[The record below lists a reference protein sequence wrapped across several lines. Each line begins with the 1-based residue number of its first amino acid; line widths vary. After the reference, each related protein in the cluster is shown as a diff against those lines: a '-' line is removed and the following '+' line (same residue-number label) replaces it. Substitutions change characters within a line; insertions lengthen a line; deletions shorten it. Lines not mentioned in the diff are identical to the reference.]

1 MRRRASGDRLGR
13 AAGRAEV
20 ELSGTQSGR
29 DLVTLTEIPGT
40 GYPRREIPCGFRSAP
55 VPRRVPGRM
64 PHRGT
69 EPLPATRQASLMSA
83 APKPDDFFNTKQIRR
98 LISLMEKHD
107 LAEVDLK
114 NADQRVRIKRGGEVV
129 VICGGWHQ
137 PVLERVQAGDS
148 PEDAEFPAAPPP
160 EMEEPETE
168 APVKKKKKKEKREK
182 EIKVV
187 DEAEEERKR
196 KKEEKKRKK
205 LEEEERAVYAKY
217 ESMEVN
223 PSKRPRTEEGGGEYF
238 RRLGDESQWL
248 AKATVKDN
256 SHWTAKRGG
265 DSWGAQAAE
274 DLIKVRG
281 KDFKKEMQKKK
292 RATWMGAG
300 LLDNGINSIVYSD
313 SD

>member
-1 MRRRASGDRLGR
+1 MPVIFKK
-13 AAGRAEV
+13 AGTLQKEV
-20 ELSGTQSGR
+20 EF
-29 DLVTLTEIPGT
+29 V
-40 GYPRREIPCGFRSAP
+40 
-55 VPRRVPGRM
+55 
-64 PHRGT
+64 
-69 EPLPATRQASLMSA
+69 
-83 APKPDDFFNTKQIRR
+83 KPDPFAKKSI
-98 LISLMEKHD
+98 D
-107 LAEVDLK
+107 LPSE
-114 NADQRVRIKRGGEVV
+114 
-129 VICGGWHQ
+129 
-137 PVLERVQAGDS
+137 S
-148 PEDAEFPAAPPP
+148 
-160 EMEEPETE
+160 EPETE

-223 PSKRPRTEEGGGEYF
+223 PSKRPRTEEAGGGEYF